1 MNGITV
7 DKKDR
12 IIIPTLSFDATNPFN
27 KERYVALAYY
37 NKEEYQRGYTYLGM
51 NSKIWLY
58 RLLPV
63 PLHVPWF
70 CRGFPGSTF
79 LFFND
84 LNPFLKRIHRLQ
96 LQ

>member
-51 NSKIWLY
+51 NSKI
-58 RLLPV
+58 
-63 PLHVPWF
+63 
-70 CRGFPGSTF
+70 
-79 LFFND
+79 
-84 LNPFLKRIHRLQ
+84 
-96 LQ
+96 